1 MPYDVR
7 PPTHPSI
14 HPLIHQRNW
23 LSMSILLVEASLHL
37 SLAPFFPLTIHPSH
51 HSSLSPSPLSP
62 FTPFIDLL
70 VACFGKKS
78 LTSLTIH
85 PSHHSSLSLF
95 IPFTIHLSHHSN
107 YRSGYTRTHWKTTRA
122 ILRPVRWRSFLPT
135 KGTSALSLSPTPSLS
150 PSFFLLSSYATAR
163 FATGKDALD
172 RDIMQSIQLFSILP
186 RNFMDTN
193 YPAIWDVSI
202 PPEVAACSGHLRD
215 RYSRRT
221 SFFAREA

>member
-1 MPYDVR
+1 VPYDVR

-78 LTSLTIH
+78 L
-85 PSHHSSLSLF
+85 
-95 IPFTIHLSHHSN
+95 TIHLSHHSN

>member
-1 MPYDVR
+1 MHAHDHNTLLRYDNREEKVPYDVR

-107 YRSGYTRTHWKTTRA
+107 YRSGYTPKLTGRA
-122 ILRPVRWRSFLPT
+122 RV
-135 KGTSALSLSPTPSLS
+135 LSC
-150 PSFFLLSSYATAR
+150 AR
-163 FATGKDALD
+163 
-172 RDIMQSIQLFSILP
+172 
-186 RNFMDTN
+186 
-193 YPAIWDVSI
+193 
-202 PPEVAACSGHLRD
+202 
-215 RYSRRT
+215 
-221 SFFAREA
+221 

>member
-1 MPYDVR
+1 
-7 PPTHPSI
+7 
-14 HPLIHQRNW
+14 
-23 LSMSILLVEASLHL
+23 MSILLVEASLHL

-78 LTSLTIH
+78 L
-85 PSHHSSLSLF
+85 
-95 IPFTIHLSHHSN
+95 TIHLSHHSN

-150 PSFFLLSSYATAR
+150 PSFFLLSSYVTAR
-163 FATGKDALD
+163 YATGKDAHG

-186 RNFMDTN
+186 RDYVDVN
-193 YPAIWDVSI
+193 YQAIWDVSI
-202 PPEVAACSGHLRD
+202 SPAVAARSGHLRD

>member
-78 LTSLTIH
+78 L
-85 PSHHSSLSLF
+85 
-95 IPFTIHLSHHSN
+95 TIHLSHHSN

>member
-1 MPYDVR
+1 
-7 PPTHPSI
+7 
-14 HPLIHQRNW
+14 
-23 LSMSILLVEASLHL
+23 MSILLVEASLHL

-51 HSSLSPSPLSP
+51 HSSLSPPPLSP

-78 LTSLTIH
+78 L
-85 PSHHSSLSLF
+85 
-95 IPFTIHLSHHSN
+95 TIHLSHHSN

-202 PPEVAACSGHLRD
+202 SPEVAACSGHLRD

>member
-78 LTSLTIH
+78 LT
-85 PSHHSSLSLF
+85 
-95 IPFTIHLSHHSN
+95 IHLSHHSN

-150 PSFFLLSSYATAR
+150 PSFFLLSSYVTAR
-163 FATGKDALD
+163 YATGKDAKG
-172 RDIMQSIQLFSILP
+172 RNIMQSIQLFSILP

>member
-1 MPYDVR
+1 VPYDVR

-78 LTSLTIH
+78 LT
-85 PSHHSSLSLF
+85 F
-95 IPFTIHLSHHSN
+95 YLSHHSN
-107 YRSGYTRTHWKTTRA
+107 YRSGYTKTHWKSTRA

>member
-1 MPYDVR
+1 
-7 PPTHPSI
+7 
-14 HPLIHQRNW
+14 
-23 LSMSILLVEASLHL
+23 MSILLVEASLHL

-107 YRSGYTRTHWKTTRA
+107 YRSGYTKTHWKSTRA

-150 PSFFLLSSYATAR
+150 PSFFLLSSYVTAR
-163 FATGKDALD
+163 YATGKDAKG
-172 RDIMQSIQLFSILP
+172 RNIMQSIQLFSILP
-186 RNFMDTN
+186 RDYSNVN

-202 PPEVAACSGHLRD
+202 SPAVAAHPKHLRD
-215 RYSRRT
+215 LYSRRT

>member
-78 LTSLTIH
+78 L
-85 PSHHSSLSLF
+85 
-95 IPFTIHLSHHSN
+95 TIHLSHHSN

-202 PPEVAACSGHLRD
+202 SPEVADCSGHLRD
-215 RYSRRT
+215 RYRRRT

>member
-78 LTSLTIH
+78 PTSLTIH

-95 IPFTIHLSHHSN
+95 IPLTIHLSHHSN
-107 YRSGYTRTHWKTTRA
+107 YRSGYTKTHWKLEEHA
-122 ILRPVRWRSFLPT
+122 CYLAPGEMEKLLADEGYVCS
-135 KGTSALSLSPTPSLS
+135 LSLSHSFSLS
-150 PSFFLLSSYATAR
+150 LILFALVLRHCQICHRQRCPRQGHYAVHSTVFDLA
-163 FATGKDALD
+163 
-172 RDIMQSIQLFSILP
+172 
-186 RNFMDTN
+186 
-193 YPAIWDVSI
+193 
-202 PPEVAACSGHLRD
+202 
-215 RYSRRT
+215 
-221 SFFAREA
+221 

>member
-78 LTSLTIH
+78 LTIR
-85 PSHHSSLSLF
+85 
-95 IPFTIHLSHHSN
+95 LSHHSN